1 MPVNAALVIAT
12 AVLAVT
18 MMAVALFIA
27 ARVRRAREAELQR
40 AALTRGWTF
49 ESASVRGYS
58 VHRWIGTTDGVPW
71 RAESWHSLSRKN
83 RQRRPDLARWHTDF
97 SPGLSSPIVCMAVP
111 KGKAITAAPAQPGDG
126 LLVKLAQKA
135 FGFAF
140 DKAID
145 LYFGDA
151 LGKDVDA
158 GAMHRVDSKAPG
170 FVVMAADK
178 SEGAR
183 ILASGLEQHLT
194 TAASDPASALAGEQA
209 ASILLRPHGISL
221 AKLGELDGV
230 EDVERFTRAG
240 VGLTRSSKFA
250 RPFA

>member
-1 MPVNAALVIAT
+1 MSTNAAIVIAT
-12 AVLAVT
+12 AILPGAILVL
-18 MMAVALFIA
+18 ALFIA
-27 ARVRRAREAELQR
+27 SRRRRAREDELR
-40 AALTRGWTF
+40 RVAVTRGWQF
-49 ESASVRGYS
+49 ESASARGYR
-58 VHRWIGTTDGVPW
+58 VHRWIGTTDGVAW

-97 SPGLSSPIVCMAVP
+97 SFGIGSPIVCMAVP
-111 KGKAITAAPAQPGDG
+111 KGKAIAAAPAHEGDG
-126 LLVKLAQKA
+126 VLAKLAQKA

-145 LYFGDA
+145 LYFGDT
-151 LGKDVDA
+151 LGKEVDA
-158 GAMHRVDSKAPG
+158 GALHRVDSTAPG

-194 TAASDPASALAGEQA
+194 AAASDPASALAGQQA
-209 ASILLRPHGISL
+209 AAILLRPHGISL
-221 AKLGELDGV
+221 ARLGELDGV